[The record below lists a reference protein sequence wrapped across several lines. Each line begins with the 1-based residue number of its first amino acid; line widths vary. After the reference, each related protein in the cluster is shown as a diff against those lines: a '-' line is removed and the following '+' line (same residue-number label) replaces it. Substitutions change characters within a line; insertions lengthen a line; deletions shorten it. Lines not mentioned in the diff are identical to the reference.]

1 MGYNFCHWDIAKT
14 QEELRQEE
22 EYEEEQ
28 CKKEKHEEV
37 IKDRMHQYQEN
48 PNMQITGEDAELV
61 LDCDH
66 CGPWFTEYVRED
78 CDDCVQGWVREDY
91 RLCIIEPR
99 ECNNWQDSK
108 RGGCWIYNDCGG
120 LQCETRA

>member
-1 MGYNFCHWDIAKT
+1 MEDEEETMDRLPGEEPEET

-22 EYEEEQ
+22 ESEEEH

-37 IKDRMHQYQEN
+37 IKYRMHQYQEN

-66 CGPWFTEYVRED
+66 CGPWVTEYVR
-78 CDDCVQGWVREDY
+78 
-91 RLCIIEPR
+91 
-99 ECNNWQDSK
+99 
-108 RGGCWIYNDCGG
+108 
-120 LQCETRA
+120 